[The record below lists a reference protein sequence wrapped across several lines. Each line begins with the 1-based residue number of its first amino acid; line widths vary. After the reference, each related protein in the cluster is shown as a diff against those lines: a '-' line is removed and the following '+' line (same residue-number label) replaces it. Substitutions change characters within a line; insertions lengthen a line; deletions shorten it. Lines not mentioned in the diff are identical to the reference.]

1 MFSTPAAVGG
11 VGGVGGSAAFAAAA
25 PAHAM
30 ASTFGRPSQQQHQQ
44 QHQQQRPATVL
55 GGASGGSSFTAMTA
69 MRGNGNGS
77 SGNSNGRLHHH
88 GGNSSSRKHTHK
100 HKHRHMHT
108 GGVGGPLPR
117 CQSAQ
122 TLSRSPCTED
132 EPITLPNASD
142 PTLRG
147 DGKACALPALAEGAS
162 HAELRCITPAT
173 MVEVMDG
180 NFTGGNGNGNGN
192 GNLEKFV
199 IVDCRYPFEYEGGHI
214 EGAVNLWTQP
224 MLEQFLL
231 ERHESTRDGPAT
243 ALIFH
248 CEFSS
253 HRGPKALRHI
263 RNVDRGIHL
272 ATYPALFF
280 PEMYILDGG
289 YKRFFNEFPKR
300 CTPESYILMLDQRFD
315 KHHTEAQREVK
326 RTRDRSRQHKNP
338 VIAQLRMAV
347 EHAAAG
353 MGSAMG
359 TALGN

>member
-1 MFSTPAAVGG
+1 MFSTPSAADGG
-11 VGGVGGSAAFAAAA
+11 LGGSLGESAAAA
-25 PAHAM
+25 A
-30 ASTFGRPSQQQHQQ
+30 FGRSPQFVQSM
-44 QHQQQRPATVL
+44 QQRPATVL

-69 MRGNGNGS
+69 MRGNGGHGRSGGRGTGS
-77 SGNSNGRLHHH
+77 NQHA
-88 GGNSSSRKHTHK
+88 
-100 HKHRHMHT
+100 
-108 GGVGGPLPR
+108 GVGGPLPR

-122 TLSRSPCTED
+122 TLSHSPSTE

-147 DGKACALPALAEGAS
+147 DGKVCALPALAEGAS
-162 HAELRCITPAT
+162 HAELRCITPGT

-180 NFTGGNGNGNGN
+180 KYTGTNDI
-192 GNLEKFV
+192 LDKFV
-199 IVDCRYPFEYEGGHI
+199 IVDCRYPFEFEGGHI

-231 ERHESTRDGPAT
+231 ERHESTRDGPCT

-253 HRGPKALRHI
+253 HRGPKALRHM

-300 CTPESYILMLDQRFD
+300 CTPESYILMLDNRFE

-326 RTRDRSRQHKNP
+326 RTRDHSRQYKNP
-338 VIAQLRMAV
+338 IIAQLRMAV

-353 MGSAMG
+353 MG
-359 TALGN
+359 TALAN